1 MQDLIINENSIKDKI
16 YTIRNMQV
24 MLDRDLAE
32 LYCVETKR
40 INEAVKNNQ
49 DKFMDDF
56 YFELND
62 LEFEYLRSKIS
73 TTSFIKT
80 RTNPKVFTEQGIYML
95 ATILKSKVASQVTI
109 NLIKTFANMRKLI
122 SQNIAL
128 FERFERIEN
137 RLTIHDKNFNI
148 LFKALED
155 KNNIPV
161 QNIFF
166 DGQIYDAYSFV
177 NDLIKLAKSEIVL
190 IDNYIDET
198 VFTLFSK
205 YPNIKIKI
213 YTANITK
220 QLKLD
225 FEKYSKQYQNIE
237 LQEFKNSHDRFLIID
252 KKEVYHLGASLKDL
266 GKKWFA
272 FSKFE
277 LKSFDILER
286 LKQVSVSYTKKR

>member
-177 NDLIKLAKSEIVL
+177 NDLLKLAKSEIVL
-190 IDNYIDET
+190 IDNYIDDT

-205 YPNIKIKI
+205 YPNINFTI
-213 YTANITK
+213 YTSTISK

-225 FEKYSKQYQNIE
+225 FEKYSKQYKNIS
-237 LQEFKNSHDRFLIID
+237 LKTFKNSHDRFLIID
-252 KKEVYHLGASLKDL
+252 KKEIYHLGASLKDL

-272 FSKFE
+272 FSKM
-277 LKSFDILER
+277 SFDIDLIFNR
-286 LKQVSVSYTKKR
+286 LK

>member
-16 YTIRNMQV
+16 YTVRNMQV

-40 INEAVKNNQ
+40 INEAVKNNK

-56 YFELND
+56 YFELNN

-177 NDLIKLAKSEIVL
+177 NDLIKRAKSEIVL
-190 IDNYIDET
+190 IDNYIDDT

-205 YPNIKIKI
+205 YPNINFTI
-213 YTANITK
+213 YTSTISK

-225 FEKYSKQYQNIE
+225 FEKYSKQYRNIS
-237 LQEFKNSHDRFLIID
+237 LKTFKSSHDRFLIID
-252 KKEVYHLGASLKDL
+252 KKEIYHLGASLKDL

-272 FSKFE
+272 FSKMSLDFLNLDE
-277 LKSFDILER
+277 ILHKLEA
-286 LKQVSVSYTKKR
+286 